1 MKDLK
6 AVSDVAPNIPESET
20 RYVDWTDLF
29 FGTGVN
35 QNYQLSVA
43 NGTEKLQYF
52 VSGVIP
58 TNRVSWRKHISIGII
73 SVQTWIVSR
82 PNG

>member
-1 MKDLK
+1 MKHLSGF
-6 AVSDVAPNIPESET
+6 AYFQYRSET

-52 VSGVIP
+52 VSEYVHHKPVRRIRSDHTGS
-58 TNRVSWRKHISIGII
+58 TSA
-73 SVQTWIVSR
+73 
-82 PNG
+82 

>member
-52 VSGVIP
+52 VSGGYSDEQGIVE
-58 TNRVSWRKHISIGII
+58 KHISIGII